1 MYSQIKQ
8 KLINVCYEC
17 ILITLLLISW
27 GFKVKAQSELTVADD
42 FQMAV
47 NNGLWVA
54 VALSAFGGVV
64 GLLGRLQDQAWLT
77 KAKTTSLIG
86 AILGEIAFSIFIGVL
101 ILFLGTENGM
111 SSYQIISAVL
121 VGSWLGTKAGRLLLA
136 YVKSSHDR
144 ISDSLGGK

>member
-17 ILITLLLISW
+17 ILIALLLISW
-27 GFKVKAQSELTVADD
+27 GFKVKAQSSLTVADD
-42 FQMAV
+42 FQIAV
-47 NNGLWVA
+47 DNGLWVA

-64 GLLGRLQDQAWLT
+64 GLFGRLQDAEWLA
-77 KAKTTSLIG
+77 KARASSLI
-86 AILGEIAFSIFIGVL
+86 LSVLSEISFSIFLGVL
-101 ILFLGTENGM
+101 ILFLGSENNM

-136 YVKSSHDR
+136 YIKTGHDR
-144 ISDSLGGK
+144 FSDSLGGK

>member
-27 GFKVKAQSELTVADD
+27 GFKVKAQSELTVA
-42 FQMAV
+42 
-47 NNGLWVA
+47 
-54 VALSAFGGVV
+54 LSAFGGVV
-64 GLLGRLQDQAWLT
+64 GLLGRLQDQEWLT